1 MSLASHALSE
11 GPVGW
16 GAAKQKKTQDVPQ
29 SRRIVAAPAM
39 ATYRPEEFKPGPH
52 YRTEDELAEAA
63 GLIGTTPEP

>member
-29 SRRIVAAPAM
+29 SRRIVAAPDDK
-39 ATYRPEEFKPGPH
+39 TVPET
-52 YRTEDELAEAA
+52 R
-63 GLIGTTPEP
+63 